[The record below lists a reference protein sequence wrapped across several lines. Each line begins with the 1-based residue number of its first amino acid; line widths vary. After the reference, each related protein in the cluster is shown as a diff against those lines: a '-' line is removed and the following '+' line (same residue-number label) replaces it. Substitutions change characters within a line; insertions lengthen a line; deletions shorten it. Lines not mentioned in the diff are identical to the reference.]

1 VQAEQSSAVA
11 AIPEEERLRAELYV
25 LLARLLSRAPD
36 ETTLDIVRKLKGGEG
51 PIGEAV
57 GALSA
62 VARAKTAGAVDDEYH
77 DLFIGLDQGEV
88 VPYASHYLTGRL
100 YDAPLAKL
108 RADMAERG
116 IGWDES
122 IKEPEDHI
130 AALCEMMAGLILGA
144 FGEGPASIGEQRS
157 FYEAHLAP
165 WAGDFFT
172 DLAEAEAATFYMPL
186 ARLGSH
192 LLALEHQ
199 AFRLAV

>member
-1 VQAEQSSAVA
+1 MQAEQPAVTPTV
-11 AIPEEERLRAELYV
+11 PEEERQRADLYV
-25 LLARLLSRAPD
+25 LLARLLVRPPD
-36 ETTLDIVRKLKGGEG
+36 EATLDTVRKLKGGEG
-51 PIGEAV
+51 PIGEAID
-57 GALSA
+57 ALAA
-62 VARAKTAGAVDDEYH
+62 VARAKTAGAINDEYH
-77 DLFIGLDQGEV
+77 DLFVGLDQGEV

-108 RADMAERG
+108 RADMAARG

-122 IKEPEDHI
+122 IKEPEDHM
-130 AALCEMMAGLILGA
+130 AALCEMMAGLILGV
-144 FGEGPASIGEQRS
+144 FGAGPASIDQQRS

-192 LLALEHQ
+192 LMSLEDQ